1 MKEKV
6 NDLLSDS
13 KKVTKS
19 LRKKNEKL
27 GKQLAELATT
37 LDNIDCDVSFDEL
50 GISRLYIDEAHNYK
64 NVPIETKA
72 DNVLGITRSGS
83 KKCNALN
90 FFFFFKYIIA
100 SGMSA
105 SNHAAGAA

>member
-1 MKEKV
+1 M
-6 NDLLSDS
+6 
-13 KKVTKS
+13 
-19 LRKKNEKL
+19 

-83 KKCNALN
+83 KKCKDMLDKVRVVQKAEGELLWRQE
-90 FFFFFKYIIA
+90 
-100 SGMSA
+100 
-105 SNHAAGAA
+105 HR